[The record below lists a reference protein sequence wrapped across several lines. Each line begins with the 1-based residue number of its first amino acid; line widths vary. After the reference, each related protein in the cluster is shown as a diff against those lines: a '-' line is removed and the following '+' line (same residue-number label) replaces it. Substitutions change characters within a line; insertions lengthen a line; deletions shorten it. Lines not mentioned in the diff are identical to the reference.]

1 MFIGYPD
8 CLSRFSRAL
17 FPFSRQPFCK
27 QLHKKSDTRYLLLWA
42 SILGLGWITYF
53 LFLSLAV
60 TVHSALVSYSYMSRT
75 VLSSQSTDTYMN
87 TSALSSQST
96 NTSMSTSAL
105 SSQSTNIPVG
115 TSSLSSKSTKNSV
128 FPTHLLTSSTTKSS
142 ALHQTRAT
150 SAVKDSVMSSS
161 VVGYI
166 PTSEAREKTT
176 TSKPTTEDYE
186 TGTCI
191 LVGKNWCRRR
201 SNRRRT

>member
-1 MFIGYPD
+1 MH
-8 CLSRFSRAL
+8 FSL
-17 FPFSRQPFCK
+17 FSRQPFCK
-27 QLHKKSDTRYLLLWA
+27 QLYKKSDTRYLLLWA
-42 SILGLGWITYF
+42 SILGWDWKTYF

-60 TVHSALVSYSYMSRT
+60 TVHSTLVSYSYMSRT
-75 VLSSQSTDTYMN
+75 VLSSQSTDTY
-87 TSALSSQST
+87 
-96 NTSMSTSAL
+96 MSTSAL

-191 LVGKNWCRRR
+191 LVGKNWCRRW

>member
-1 MFIGYPD
+1 M
-8 CLSRFSRAL
+8 
-17 FPFSRQPFCK
+17 
-27 QLHKKSDTRYLLLWA
+27 
-42 SILGLGWITYF
+42 
-53 LFLSLAV
+53 
-60 TVHSALVSYSYMSRT
+60 HSTLVSYSYMSRT
-75 VLSSQSTDTYMN
+75 VLSSQSTDTYMS

-150 SAVKDSVMSSS
+150 YAVKDSVMSSS

-176 TSKPTTEDYE
+176 TSKPTTEDYG

-191 LVGKNWCRRR
+191 LVGKN
-201 SNRRRT
+201 